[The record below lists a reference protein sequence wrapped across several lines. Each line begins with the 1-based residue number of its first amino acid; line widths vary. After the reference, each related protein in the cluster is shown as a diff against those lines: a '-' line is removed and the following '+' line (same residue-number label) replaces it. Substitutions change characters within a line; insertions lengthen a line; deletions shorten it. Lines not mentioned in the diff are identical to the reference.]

1 MRGAVERKR
10 LLAAFTG
17 LLLVIGIAA
26 CGDGGDDGDEIEQ
39 QRFDLVIGDPA
50 PLSGDLAEL
59 GPSVEKATGL
69 ALDQINSAIRE
80 TGAEVSVEI
89 VHGNGGGGPAAA
101 AQAAERMV
109 GANDASCLIGGW
121 TAEDTLEI
129 AQSVSIPDGVLQISP
144 TPGDE
149 QVTALEDD
157 ELVNTVAPE
166 TVGAGQESAA
176 FDQLYDSSKPTEVER
191 APFAADTFDATIL
204 CYLAAV
210 AAGSADGKEMALML
224 IDNTAPAG
232 TEYSWQQL
240 PDAVEALEAGE
251 DINYMGASGPIDMD
265 ENGDASASTSTTG
278 DSTSSP

>member
-1 MRGAVERKR
+1 MRR
-10 LLAAFTG
+10 LLAACTG
-17 LLLVIGIAA
+17 VLLVIGIAA
-26 CGDGGDDGDEIEQ
+26 CGNGGNDGDEIEQ

-59 GPSVEKATGL
+59 GPSAEKATDL
-69 ALDQINSAIRE
+69 ALDQISSAIRE

-89 VHGNGGGGPAAA
+89 VHGNGGGGPEAA
-101 AQAAERMV
+101 AQVAERMV
-109 GANDASCLIGGW
+109 QADDASCLVGGW
-121 TAEDTLEI
+121 TPEDTLEI

-144 TPGDE
+144 TPSDE

-157 ELVNTVAPE
+157 ELVNSVAPP
-166 TVGAGQESAA
+166 TAALGQESAA
-176 FDQLYDSSKPTEVER
+176 FDQLYDSARPTEVEQ
-191 APFAADTFDATIL
+191 APFAADAFDATIL

-224 IDNTAPAG
+224 IDNTAPTG
-232 TEYSWQQL
+232 TEYSWQEL
-240 PDAVEALEAGE
+240 PDAVKALEAGE

-278 DSTSSP
+278 DGTGSP